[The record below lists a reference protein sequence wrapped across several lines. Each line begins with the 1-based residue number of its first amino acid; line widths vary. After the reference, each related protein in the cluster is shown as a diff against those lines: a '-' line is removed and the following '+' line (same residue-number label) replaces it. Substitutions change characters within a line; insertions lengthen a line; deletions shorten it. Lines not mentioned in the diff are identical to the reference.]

1 MFVVRNVVRPI
12 LRGPNQIKELL
23 MIAKGMY
30 TMMKA
35 NQKEK
40 YNLKQPMRGFKN
52 RIQLD
57 MVVILP
63 VALVLQAFLLVVGMQ
78 AVTFADYNI
87 LYNWFDV
94 DNLLYPVY
102 NVLFLY
108 IVLQLLFCVFKK
120 VTPGYVIVTI
130 FLVVISVINNMK
142 WVNLKECVTIS
153 DFEKISEAFQ
163 VAGEAE
169 FSMFKDMWVCVLGG
183 IALLVILILLDTK
196 VFLGLKRQPVKMKTC
211 RITLLILMVILIP
224 IIVIDAKGSA
234 MAKLTESR
242 SADKTGPI
250 VYFVESIFT
259 SYLDEPYS
267 TVEAQASYKEYVE
280 LGKKLVSTSLHTE
293 KPNIIVIM
301 SEAFYD
307 VNLFEDVLLYSE
319 DPMAYYKE
327 IEEQSVASGNTMVNI
342 YGGST
347 HFSEFEFLTG
357 WNSKGMNSGSCPY
370 KEYFNEE
377 QPSFARYLQEQGYYT
392 LAIHPYDSYFW
403 NRKNAYPNM
412 GFDKFIDRSW
422 MKYTDK
428 CGYISDDALTN
439 EIIYRYEER
448 QSNGEE
454 PFFCFGVS
462 IANHVA
468 MINREE
474 FENTANHIEVAYSQS
489 LTYSDRKLQRL
500 KDYVGG
506 ISKSGEAL
514 KKLTDYFEK
523 QDEPTVIVFFG
534 DHAPNYAIDI
544 LRLSG
549 KEELSYQTP
558 YLIWANYELD
568 SQKEKSNLS
577 DINVSYLSTY
587 LMQILDMPLTDQ
599 NYYNI
604 ALQNMYPYE
613 TRYAVCSSE
622 GKNYDEFSQ
631 QERDDYFEHALD
643 MKKHI
648 PALLDN
654 PGTIESIWRE

>member
-1 MFVVRNVVRPI
+1 
-12 LRGPNQIKELL
+12 
-23 MIAKGMY
+23 
-30 TMMKA
+30 MKV
-35 NQKEK
+35 NGKVI
-40 YNLKQPMRGFKN
+40 YGLKQQIRGVVN
-52 RIQLD
+52 EIQFD

-63 VALVLQAFLLVVGMQ
+63 VALVLQAFLLAVGIQ
-78 AVTFADYNI
+78 TITFADYNI

-94 DNLLYPVY
+94 DNLFYPIY
-102 NVLFLY
+102 NVLLLY
-108 IVLQLLFCVFKK
+108 VVLQLFFCAFKI
-120 VTPGYVIVTI
+120 VTPGYVITTL
-130 FLVVISVINNMK
+130 FLVAFSVINNMK

-169 FSMFKDMWVCVLGG
+169 FNMFNDMWACVLGG
-183 IALLVILILLDTK
+183 ITLFVILISLDIK
-196 VFLGLKRQPVKMKTC
+196 VFHGLKRERDKMKTC
-211 RITLLILMVILIP
+211 RETLLLLVVILIP
-224 IIVIDAKGSA
+224 VIAIDARGSA
-234 MAKLTESR
+234 VAKLTESR

-250 VYFVESIFT
+250 VYFVESMFT

-267 TVEAQASYKEYVE
+267 LEEAQAAYDKYVK
-280 LGKKLVSTSLHTE
+280 LGKQFVEKKQEELNNQSESSSSMKSSVNKDLSMADNTE

-327 IEEQSVASGNTMVNI
+327 IEEESVASGNTMVNI

-448 QSNGEE
+448 QENEEE

-489 LTYSDRKLQRL
+489 LTYDDWKIQRL
-500 KDYVGG
+500 KDYIGG

-544 LRLSG
+544 LRLSE
-549 KEELSYQTP
+549 KQKLSYQTP
-558 YLIWANYELD
+558 YLIWTNYELD
-568 SQKEKSNLS
+568 SRKEKNNVL

-587 LMQILDMPLTDQ
+587 LMQILDMPLTEQ

-604 ALQNMYPYE
+604 ALQNIYPYE
-613 TRYAVCSSE
+613 TRYAVRNMA
-622 GKNYDEFSQ
+622 GKDYDAFSRREQ
-631 QERDDYFEHALD
+631 DDYFDHALD

-648 PALLDN
+648 PALLEN
-654 PGTIESIWRE
+654 SEAIEDIWKE

>member
-1 MFVVRNVVRPI
+1 MKLNQ
-12 LRGPNQIKELL
+12 RGKN
-23 MIAKGMY
+23 
-30 TMMKA
+30 
-35 NQKEK
+35 
-40 YNLKQPMRGFKN
+40 NLKQKIRGFTN
-52 RIQLD
+52 VIQLD

-63 VALVLQAFLLVVGMQ
+63 VALVLQAFLLAVGMQ
-78 AVTFADYNI
+78 VITFADYNI

-94 DNLLYPVY
+94 DNLLYPMY
-102 NVLFLY
+102 NVLLLY
-108 IVLQLLFCVFKK
+108 IALQLLFCVFKK
-120 VTPGYVIVTI
+120 VIPGYIIVTVFSVI
-130 FLVVISVINNMK
+130 ISVINNMK

-153 DFEKISEAFQ
+153 DFEKISEAVR

-169 FSMFKDMWVCVLGG
+169 FNLFKDMWACVLGG
-183 IALLVILILLDTK
+183 IALLVILIFLDIK
-196 VFLGLKRQPVKMKTC
+196 VFRGLKRQPVKMKTC
-211 RITLLILMVILIP
+211 RITLFILIVILIP
-224 IIVIDAKGSA
+224 IITIDAKGSA
-234 MAKLTESR
+234 VAKLTESR

-267 TVEAQASYKEYVE
+267 LEEAETSYDEYVE
-280 LGKKLVSTSLHTE
+280 KGKQIVERQRDVSSKQIEFSTGVTSSTNKDLSADYSIE
-293 KPNIIVIM
+293 NPNIIVIM

-307 VNLFEDVLLYSE
+307 VNMFEDTLLYSE
-319 DPMAYYKE
+319 DPMTYYKD
-327 IEEQSVASGNTMVNI
+327 IEAHSVASGNTMVNI

-377 QPSFARYLQEQGYYT
+377 QPSFARYLQRQGYYT

-448 QSNGEE
+448 QNNEEE

-474 FENTANHIEVAYSQS
+474 FENTANHIEVAYNQG
-489 LTYSDRKLQRL
+489 LNYSDRKLQRL
-500 KDYVGG
+500 KDYIGG

-514 KKLTDYFEK
+514 KKLTDYFKK

-558 YLIWANYELD
+558 YLIWANYELEL
-568 SQKEKSNLS
+568 QKEKG

-587 LMQILDMPLTDQ
+587 LMQILNMPLTDQ

-604 ALQNMYPYE
+604 ALQNVYPYE
-613 TRYAVCSSE
+613 TRYEVRNTVD
-622 GKNYDEFSQ
+622 KNYDAFSRREQ
-631 QERDDYFEHALD
+631 NDYFEHALD

-648 PALLDN
+648 PTLLDN
-654 PGTIESIWRE
+654 EEVIYDIWNIK